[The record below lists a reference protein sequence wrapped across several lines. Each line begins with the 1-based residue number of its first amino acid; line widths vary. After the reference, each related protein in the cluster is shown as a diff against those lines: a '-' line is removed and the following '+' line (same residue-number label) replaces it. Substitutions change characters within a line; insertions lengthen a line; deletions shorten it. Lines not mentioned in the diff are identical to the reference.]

1 MPLPERTTRPPSPFN
16 PRPHQLLNNLQPL
29 TTNSLMPT
37 TRTGDPANQWLVSE
51 PIRIEKQYWKDRWSY
66 RELFAVLAWRPLQ
79 GSSSWRL
86 FTQPLQPS
94 SMLQDP
100 NTQLPSES
108 VAQHL

>member
-1 MPLPERTTRPPSPFN
+1 
-16 PRPHQLLNNLQPL
+16 
-29 TTNSLMPT
+29 MPT

-79 GSSSWRL
+79 
-86 FTQPLQPS
+86 
-94 SMLQDP
+94 DP